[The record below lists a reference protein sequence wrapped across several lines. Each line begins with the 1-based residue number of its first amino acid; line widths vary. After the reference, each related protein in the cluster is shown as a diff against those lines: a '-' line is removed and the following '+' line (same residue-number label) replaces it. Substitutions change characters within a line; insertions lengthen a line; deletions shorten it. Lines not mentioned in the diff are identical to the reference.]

1 MGKDPSNLKASGC
14 CCVKQEALESGLLI
28 MSELFFIS
36 GESKINHKSVGETVP
51 IAENLLLVRKDWLYV
66 SLLQKSCSPEMAWK
80 EESTWS
86 YCSCS
91 GSVS

>member
-51 IAENLLLVRKDWLYV
+51 IAENLLLVGRDWL
-66 SLLQKSCSPEMAWK
+66 SPEMAWK

-86 YCSCS
+86 YCSC
-91 GSVS
+91 